1 MVEEAKRIIA
11 CKSCAWNR
19 FCILPPEFTSDEL
32 ERRKEKI
39 KQEANTMGAE
49 EHEGFGNHASSYEEE
64 DFINVLDWKH
74 KPEDLE
80 RAHTLTLSDLLPKEL
95 RVHKTAPGGARD
107 AGKSN

>member
-49 EHEGFGNHASSYEEE
+49 EQFFASVLTTLVLSGR
-64 DFINVLDWKH
+64 DQVCPACPVFI
-74 KPEDLE
+74 E
-80 RAHTLTLSDLLPKEL
+80 RLQKSDALIKRIKEMMQ
-95 RVHKTAPGGARD
+95 GW
-107 AGKSN
+107 SNG